1 MKKFMSMLMLVV
13 LTITLSAC
21 DKKESTLAANFTFET
36 TIPENIEE
44 KANRGSITGN
54 LTATNNTNY
63 YITNYPI
70 VVFPVDETGNPLGEA
85 FKSTNITMAPNATV
99 VYPFDIY
106 FSDIESVPYD
116 IKVLPVDWEIGQSIV
131 NKKNKDSEE
140 YNKNHTNPADKE
152 HIIPPVD
159 IDEEHFRQR
168 LKEAVTKNP
177 KNLVYYGINPATT
190 ECKYVKSEEN
200 NNYYSLQFNVVNK
213 EDYDICLKNVTGL
226 LTYKQG
232 DEIVKQT
239 WITESFMNTLVYL
252 KPGEET
258 IVADRYGYGLKQDEG
273 YTMEFTLLPALEGIT
288 K

>member
-1 MKKFMSMLMLVV
+1 MKKFISMLMLVV

-21 DKKESTLAANFTFET
+21 DRKESTLAADFTFET
-36 TIPENIEE
+36 TTNSEE
-44 KANRGSITGN
+44 EALRGSIKGN

-70 VVFPVDETGNPLGEA
+70 VVFPVDETGNPLGDA

-99 VYPFDIY
+99 MYPFDMY

-116 IKVLPVDWEIGQSIV
+116 IKVLPVDWEICQSIV

-140 YNKNHTNPADKE
+140 YNKKHTNPADKE
-152 HIIPPVD
+152 FIIPPVD

-190 ECKYVKSEEN
+190 ECKYVKSEAN
-200 NNYYSLQFNVVNK
+200 NNSYTLQFNVVNN

-239 WITESFMNTLVYL
+239 WITELFMNTLVYL

>member
-116 IKVLPVDWEIGQSIV
+116 IKVLPVDWEICQSIV
-131 NKKNKDSEE
+131 NKKK
-140 YNKNHTNPADKE
+140 
-152 HIIPPVD
+152 
-159 IDEEHFRQR
+159 
-168 LKEAVTKNP
+168 
-177 KNLVYYGINPATT
+177 
-190 ECKYVKSEEN
+190 
-200 NNYYSLQFNVVNK
+200 
-213 EDYDICLKNVTGL
+213 
-226 LTYKQG
+226 
-232 DEIVKQT
+232 
-239 WITESFMNTLVYL
+239 
-252 KPGEET
+252 
-258 IVADRYGYGLKQDEG
+258 
-273 YTMEFTLLPALEGIT
+273 
-288 K
+288 